1 MKGVGCHWPR
11 IRQNIEVAGIG
22 LGSNNAAF
30 ALEAPIPLP
39 VRPSAEA
46 VIFYVAF
53 HMNTNLM
60 LNTCHPY
67 RDFKTCCF

>member
-1 MKGVGCHWPR
+1 MVSLQHK
-11 IRQNIEVAGIG
+11 
-22 LGSNNAAF
+22 LGKQKLTIDIIS
-30 ALEAPIPLP
+30 
-39 VRPSAEA
+39 VVTKDGPSGA
-46 VIFYVAF
+46 VIFCLAF